1 MNPIDLL
8 PLVLIGLVM
17 WFLIIKPQMDEK
29 RSHDELV
36 AGLAKDD
43 RVVTGAGIH
52 GRVVEVRESTILL
65 EIGEKTRVTLDK
77 IAVVRRQEKN

>member
-8 PLVLIGLVM
+8 PFVLIGLVM

-29 RSHDELV
+29 RNHDDLV

-52 GRVVEVRESTILL
+52 GRVVEVRESTVLL
-65 EIGEKTRVTLDK
+65 EIGEKTRITLDK
-77 IAVVRRQEKN
+77 MAVVRRQETN